1 MQFHLLSRQELRIS
15 EIVVLK
21 WPDINEEK
29 ESCIHVQRMETKKF
43 EKLLDGS
50 WSKEKPV
57 IIERT
62 KSYAGNR
69 NVYLT
74 ATARKIL
81 NQVKT
86 HNIENLEYIF
96 LNHGERLTARCLNT
110 ILRRRCM
117 NAVILEKGMHKIRKM
132 YISTLI
138 DNENININ
146 FIREQVGH
154 TDERTTYGNYC
165 FNCKSA
171 ILTAQAMEKALTYTV

>member
-96 LNHGERLTARCLNT
+96 LNH
-110 ILRRRCM
+110 
-117 NAVILEKGMHKIRKM
+117 
-132 YISTLI
+132 
-138 DNENININ
+138 
-146 FIREQVGH
+146 
-154 TDERTTYGNYC
+154 
-165 FNCKSA
+165 
-171 ILTAQAMEKALTYTV
+171 